1 MSKLS
6 QKEFE
11 LISAYI
17 DNELSLEE
25 SERIKEKISSDKEY
39 KEKYEE
45 LKKIKLLTS
54 SIEPIAPSPYFETK
68 FDPNIKSG
76 FAANF
81 KKYAPVYGL
90 VTITLFLMILMKFNP
105 SSVKDMI
112 QNQTANVLDFYTA
125 NLRPLFASNEISKED
140 VFNFA
145 LYQKLPI
152 DKDNSQFLQLG
163 FDNDG
168 NEFFEIKTADSIFNS
183 NNLENFVSSLN
194 LNPVQKNQMD
204 SILNFYAKELES
216 KVLVNDKNTLAINSG
231 LWNYNKAIAAE
242 IIAFASAAN
251 KTALAS
257 VLPSQYH
264 INYEPNV
271 VKAIDVVKSKNN
283 DFVFINPDTVFTMNF
298 EFDFNDLKEEK
309 NKVKGKNNSNINTN
323 ISVNTKG
330 DSSIFKVWVKN
341 KEKDVHFFAND
352 KTFKVVVPDVN
363 TNFSFDIPNMDSIM
377 LIVEKAT
384 SHIKNFHVVNAPNI
398 PNVPNVTHVP
408 HLNYNYYYSTDNSEN
423 KNKLKNYLK
432 LNIDSLTKVTME
444 SIDFNNISTNEID
457 LFADSL
463 VNNIILPNFSNM
475 DSLVFN
481 SKEFEK
487 RMKTFEIQMKQFEK
501 NLKEELKKKTQDQQ
515 KKKKSTT
522 VNE

>member
-1 MSKLS
+1 MNKFS
-6 QKEFE
+6 QKDFE

-25 SERIKEKISSDKEY
+25 TERIKEKISSDKEY

-54 SIEPIAPSPYFETK
+54 SLEPLPPSPYFETK
-68 FDPNIKSG
+68 FDPNLKSG

-90 VTITLFLMILMKFNP
+90 VTITLFLMLLMKFNP

-112 QNQTANVLDFYTA
+112 QNQTASVLDFYTA
-125 NLRPLFASNEISKED
+125 NLRPLFASNEISRED

-163 FDNDG
+163 FDTDG
-168 NEFFEIKTADSIFNS
+168 NEFFEIKTADSIFNT

-194 LNPVQKNQMD
+194 LNPIQKNQMD

-264 INYEPNV
+264 IKYEPNV

-283 DFVFINPDTVFTMNF
+283 DFVFINPDTVFTMNY
-298 EFDFNDLKEEK
+298 EFDFDDFQKEK
-309 NKVKGKNNSNINTN
+309 NKVKGTNNISNIKTN

-341 KEKDVHFFAND
+341 KDKDIHFFAND
-352 KTFKVVVPDVN
+352 NTIKVVVPDVN
-363 TNFSFDIPNMDSIM
+363 TNFSFNIPNLDSIM

-384 SHIKNFHVVNAPNI
+384 SHIKSYNV
-398 PNVPNVTHVP
+398 PNVPNTPNV
-408 HLNYNYYYSTDNSEN
+408 NYSYVYSTSGSNNKNNSKNYYR
-423 KNKLKNYLK
+423 

-444 SIDFNNISTNEID
+444 SIDINNISTNEID
-457 LFADSL
+457 IFTDSL
-463 VNNIILPNFSNM
+463 VNNIILPNFSKM

-481 SKEFEK
+481 SKDFEK
-487 RMKTFEIQMKQFEK
+487 QMKNFEIQMKQFEK
-501 NLKEELKKKTQDQQ
+501 NLKEGLNKKSKDQQ